1 MAILPILT
9 APDPRLKKISKPVE
23 KVDAETRQ
31 LMDDMLETMYLAP
44 GIGLAAP
51 QVGVLKRVIVVDIE
65 REGVKTGPLF
75 MANPEIVDV
84 SDEDASY
91 EEGCLSVPEHY
102 AEVSRP
108 RRVVIRY
115 LDRDN
120 EIRTLEAEGLI
131 ATCLQHEIDH
141 LDGILFIDK
150 ISALKRNMILRKLVK
165 ARKEAAEGIAP
176 PPHRAPEKASL

>member
-1 MAILPILT
+1 MAVLPILT
-9 APDPRLKKISKPVE
+9 APDPRLKKIAKPVD
-23 KVDAETRQ
+23 KVDAEIVK
-31 LMDDMLETMYLAP
+31 LMDDMLETMYMAP

-51 QVGVLKRVIVVDIE
+51 QLGVLKRVIVVDIE
-65 REGVKTGPLF
+65 REGVKTGPLC

-108 RRVVIRY
+108 RRVKIRY
-115 LDRDN
+115 LDKQN
-120 EIRTLEAEGLI
+120 EIRTMEAEGLI
-131 ATCLQHEIDH
+131 ATCLQHEMDH

-165 ARKEAAEGIAP
+165 ARKEAGEGMAP
-176 PPHRAPEKASL
+176 ASRSPEKASL

>member
-1 MAILPILT
+1 
-9 APDPRLKKISKPVE
+9 
-23 KVDAETRQ
+23 
-31 LMDDMLETMYLAP
+31 
-44 GIGLAAP
+44 
-51 QVGVLKRVIVVDIE
+51 
-65 REGVKTGPLF
+65 
-75 MANPEIVDV
+75 NPEIVDA

-108 RRVVIRY
+108 AKVKIRY

-120 EIRTLEAEGLI
+120 EIRTMDAEGLV
-131 ATCLQHEIDH
+131 ATCLQHEMDH

-165 ARKEAAEGIAP
+165 ARKEADEGIAP
-176 PPHRAPEKASL
+176 GPSRSPEK

>member
-1 MAILPILT
+1 MAVLPILT
-9 APDPRLKKISKPVE
+9 APDPRLKKISKPVD
-23 KVDAETRQ
+23 KVDAEVRQ

-51 QVGVLKRVIVVDIE
+51 QLGVLKRVIVVDIQ
-65 REGVKTGPLF
+65 REGVATGPLV

-84 SDEDASY
+84 SEDDASY

-108 RRVVIRY
+108 AKVKIRY

-120 EIRTLEAEGLI
+120 EIRTMEAEGLVS
-131 ATCLQHEIDH
+131 TCLQHEIDH

-165 ARKEAAEGIAP
+165 ARKDAADGIVPDA
-176 PPHRAPEKASL
+176 HRSPEKASL

>member
-1 MAILPILT
+1 MAVLPILV
-9 APDPRLKKISKPVE
+9 APDPRLKKIAKSVD
-23 KVDAETRQ
+23 KVDAEIVK
-31 LMDDMLETMYLAP
+31 LMEDMLETMYLAP

-65 REGVKTGPLF
+65 REGVKTGPLC

-108 RRVVIRY
+108 RRVKIRY
-115 LDRDN
+115 LDKQN

-131 ATCLQHEIDH
+131 ATCLQHEMDH

-165 ARKEAAEGIAP
+165 ARKEAGEGAAP
-176 PPHRAPEKASL
+176 RLAEKASL